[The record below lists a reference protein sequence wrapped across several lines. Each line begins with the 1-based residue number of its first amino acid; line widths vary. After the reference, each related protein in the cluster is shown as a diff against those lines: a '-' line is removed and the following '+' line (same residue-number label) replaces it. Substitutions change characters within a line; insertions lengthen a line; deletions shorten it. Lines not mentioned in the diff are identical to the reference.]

1 MNIDLKAQAQ
11 SLLNTSVGQ
20 EPGMQSNSNA
30 ANASALPIFSQLL
43 SSQVKVFQELDAK
56 NTVNTAQLLS
66 PNIVQASKL
75 QAKDNPHQEEVRA
88 AVARQADAFVNI
100 SKSGEVNSFQ
110 APATQSTNMK
120 QAHTEFAFAKLA
132 EMQAQA
138 KNMRVISKGSGF
150 TSDAEILQAQARRL
164 GSSQALSK
172 NATMEM
178 PGKDPLAPKKNANLE
193 SEAITAIGISASEN
207 HGQGGQAS
215 SGGES
220 EFGNAPIQANTMHG
234 QVHAQFG
241 SLQWSEEISQRMIL
255 MVGANMHLAVLNLNP
270 DNLGL
275 LKIVITVKDQQVNAT
290 FVSNNADVRQ
300 ALQDGMEQLRGSM
313 SQADLILEQANVC
326 TGTSYEESQAS
337 VLASQNQSGSS
348 LSSEH
353 HSALSQLLNEQ
364 AAKGGKVQDPSL
376 PMQYDGIVSV
386 FV

>member
-1 MNIDLKAQAQ
+1 MNIDLNAQAQ
-11 SLLNTSVGQ
+11 SLLNTSAGK
-20 EPGMQSNSNA
+20 EAGGSSNSNTA
-30 ANASALPIFSQLL
+30 TITLPIFSQLL

-75 QAKDNPHQEEVRA
+75 QAKDSPHQEELSA
-88 AVARQADAFVNI
+88 AVVRQADAFVNI
-100 SKSGEVNSFQ
+100 AKSGEINAFQ
-110 APATQSTNMK
+110 APSTQNTNAK

-138 KNMRVISKGSGF
+138 KNIRVISREPGLS
-150 TSDAEILQAQARRL
+150 TDNEVLQAQARRL
-164 GSSQALSK
+164 GPSQATSK
-172 NATMEM
+172 SAIFEM
-178 PGKDPLAPKKNANLE
+178 TGKDQLAPKKSTNLE
-193 SEAITAIGISASEN
+193 SEAITAMGITASD
-207 HGQGGQAS
+207 HQGQGGQAGA
-215 SGGES
+215 GGES
-220 EFGNAPIQANTMHG
+220 EFGNLSVQVNGMHG
-234 QVHAQFG
+234 QVHALFG

-275 LKIVITVKDQQVNAT
+275 LKIVITVKDHQVSAT

-300 ALQDGMEQLRGSM
+300 ALYDGFEQLRSSM

-326 TGTSYEESQAS
+326 SGASFEESQAS
-337 VLASQNQSGSS
+337 ILASQAQSGSR
-348 LSSEH
+348 LSSEQ
-353 HSALSQLLNEQ
+353 HSALSQLLNDQ
-364 AAKGGKVQDPSL
+364 AAKGGKVQDPGL